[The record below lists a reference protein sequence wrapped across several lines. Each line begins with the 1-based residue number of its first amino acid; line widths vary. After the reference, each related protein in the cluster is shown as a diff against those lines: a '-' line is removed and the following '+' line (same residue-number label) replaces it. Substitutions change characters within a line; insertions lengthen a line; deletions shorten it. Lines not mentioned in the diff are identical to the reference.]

1 MKRIA
6 ERLKA
11 FRKLRG
17 LSQKELAE
25 LSGVSVTT
33 INRIENEE
41 DTALST
47 IQKIEKALDVKL
59 Y

>member
-6 ERLKA
+6 ERMKA

-17 LSQKELAE
+17 LSQRELAE
-25 LSGVSVTT
+25 LAGVSVTT

-41 DTALST
+41 DTVLST
-47 IQKIEKALDVKL
+47 IIKIERVLDVKL

>member
-1 MKRIA
+1 M
-6 ERLKA
+6 KA

-17 LSQKELAE
+17 LSQRELAE
-25 LSGVSVTT
+25 LAGVSVTT

-41 DTALST
+41 DTVLST
-47 IQKIEKALDVKL
+47 IIKIERVLDVKL

>member
-17 LSQKELAE
+17 LSQRELAE
-25 LSGVSVTT
+25 LAGVSVTT

-41 DTALST
+41 DTVLST
-47 IQKIEKALDVKL
+47 IIKIEKVLDVKL

>member
-6 ERLKA
+6 ERLRA

-17 LSQKELAE
+17 LSQRELAE
-25 LSGVSVTT
+25 LAGVSVTT

-47 IQKIEKALDVKL
+47 IIKIEKVLDVKL